1 MYTKIVKYISWALLI
16 VGVVLGVLGF
26 IFGFNTNDAV
36 AVDTL
41 LYWAYVMVGLAVGSI
56 VLVGIIVG
64 AMTNPK
70 GLVKTGIVVLVA
82 AVIVAGAYFLAPGPE
97 PVGYNGVPETAGWLK
112 LTDTMLNLTYL
123 SCAAAVLSVIVG
135 SIVSA
140 VRK

>member
-16 VGVVLGVLGF
+16 VGVVIGVLGF
-26 IFGFNTNDAV
+26 IIGFNTNDAV

-41 LYWAYVMVGLAVGSI
+41 LYWAYVMVGLAIGSI

-82 AVIVAGAYFLAPGPE
+82 AVIVAGAYILAPGTE

>member
-1 MYTKIVKYISWALLI
+1 MYTKIVKYISWALLLI
-16 VGVVLGVLGF
+16 GVVIGVLGF
-26 IFGFNTNDAV
+26 IIGFNTNDAI

-41 LYWAYVMVGLAVGSI
+41 LYWAYVMVGLAIAAI
-56 VLVGIIVG
+56 VVVGIIVG

-70 GLVKTGIVVLVA
+70 GLIKTGIVVLAA
-82 AVIVAGAYFLAPGPE
+82 AVIVAGAYLLAPGTE
-97 PVGYNGVPETAGWLK
+97 PVGYNGVPETQGWLK

>member
-16 VGVVLGVLGF
+16 VGVVIGVLGF
-26 IFGFNTNDAV
+26 IIGFNTNDAV

-82 AVIVAGAYFLAPGPE
+82 AVIVAGAYILAPGTE